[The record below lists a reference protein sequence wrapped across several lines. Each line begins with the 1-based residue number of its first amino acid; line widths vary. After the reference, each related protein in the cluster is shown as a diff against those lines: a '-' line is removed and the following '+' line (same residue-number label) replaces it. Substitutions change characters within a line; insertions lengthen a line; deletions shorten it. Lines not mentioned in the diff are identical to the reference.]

1 MFPDTA
7 SVHIMQLA
15 SVLLLMGSISL
26 VFTYLYSCDLAIK
39 KAECDKSATDIL
51 ERIENVE
58 KKVAGLKHINDKIE
72 QLSKITYD
80 LKRSSGAASE
90 KKIKMDVQ

>member
-1 MFPDTA
+1 MYPDTA

-15 SVLLLMGSISL
+15 SVLILMCSIS
-26 VFTYLYSCDLAIK
+26 VVVTHQDSCDLADK
-39 KAECDKSATDIL
+39 KAECDQSDIL

-58 KKVAGLKHINDKIE
+58 KKVASLNHINDKIE

-80 LKRSSGAASE
+80 LKRSSGAATE
-90 KKIKMDVQ
+90 KKLKMDLQ